1 MTEPND
7 GHMYSMVSFFPDT
20 FRFHLASV
28 KFYERLLKDDFN
40 ALMGDVD
47 IREILDDEVL
57 KSLPLS
63 KEIRRVNRTREW
75 MEEKISIT
83 GSSAWD
89 YSVSISHGTVRFLK
103 SAMQLYLKQLNHR
116 RNLMAA
122 RPNISRHALD
132 ALDTRIS
139 ELEEKTQMG
148 VFADATPEILLVD
161 EVSPAQ
167 AIEPS
172 HTPQAGLT
180 GVSRPRPIILGSI
193 EILDSELRSRCLDL
207 FEAFS
212 KDGTTDRL
220 DTVLT
225 EATRIMENRIRG
237 VAKLP
242 AECVGQDLAKAAF
255 GGSTPTLRVSE
266 VAAEQEAAHLL
277 YRGVFGF
284 IRNQFHH
291 KLVGELRPERV
302 LQILGLID
310 YLLFVA
316 EGARRMEGESVD
328 ATI

>member
-1 MTEPND
+1 MTEPDD
-7 GHMYSMVSFFPDT
+7 GQMYTWVMFYADT
-20 FRFHLASV
+20 FMFHLASV
-28 KFYERLLKDDFN
+28 KFYEQLLTDDLN
-40 ALMGDVD
+40 ALKADVD
-47 IREILDDEVL
+47 IRQILDDKML
-57 KSLPLS
+57 KSLPIGV
-63 KEIRRVNRTREW
+63 EIRRVTRIKEW
-75 MEEKISIT
+75 MEEKISK
-83 GSSAWD
+83 GGADAWD
-89 YSVSISHGTVRFLK
+89 YEVSISHGTVRFLK
-103 SAMQLYLKQLNHR
+103 STMQLYLKQLKHR
-116 RNLMAA
+116 RNVVAE

-132 ALDTRIS
+132 ALDRRIS
-139 ELEEKTQMG
+139 ELEEKTQVG
-148 VFADATPEILLVD
+148 VFAEATPEPLLVD
-161 EVSPAQ
+161 EVSPPQ
-167 AIEPS
+167 TIEPS
-172 HTPQAGLT
+172 PPPQAGLT

-212 KDGTTDRL
+212 TEGTTDRL

-255 GGSTPTLRVSE
+255 SGTTPVLQVSD

-284 IRNQFHH
+284 IRNQVHH

-316 EGARRMEGESVD
+316 EGARRMEGGSADV
-328 ATI
+328 TS